1 MAQVRVHPI
10 QLEYSVA
17 KDDTQKCNLC
27 GAEERWTSKH
37 QPTVFGD
44 AMKRSLHLVHLV
56 HLVKNHLPDVQATF
70 SPAERQKEKWIDAGQ
85 TTATVGQAEG

>member
-1 MAQVRVHPI
+1 
-10 QLEYSVA
+10 
-17 KDDTQKCNLC
+17 
-27 GAEERWTSKH
+27 
-37 QPTVFGD
+37 
-44 AMKRSLHLVHLV
+44 MKRSLHLVHLV

>member
-1 MAQVRVHPI
+1 MATVRVHPI

-17 KDDTQKCNLC
+17 KDDTQTCNLC
-27 GAEERWTSKH
+27 GAEERWTSKQ

-44 AMKRSLHLVHLV
+44 ALKRSLHLVHLV
-56 HLVKNHLPDVQATF
+56 KAHLPDVQNTF
-70 SPAERQKEKWIDAGQ
+70 TPAERKKEKDIDAGQ